1 MMNNKFKKVL
11 AVALMTGFLTTS
23 IGLGISEAAP
33 AKYRPTSGPS
43 HHQQMR
49 PHVHKAGPARHAH
62 VHRAPGMYARGPVH
76 HAPAHRAPGMYARGP
91 VHHAPAHRAPGMYTR
106 GPVHHA
112 PAYRAPGM
120 YTRGPVHRVPVIH
133 RHYHPVLPSVYQGPV
148 VIHHHPFPP
157 HHHHK
162 RTMHRKDWARAA
174 VTGAVIGAVV
184 AGT

>member
-62 VHRAPGMYARGPVH
+62 V
-76 HAPAHRAPGMYARGP
+76 HRAPGMYARGP